1 MSKELRPKGKLF
13 IGNFAYFILC
23 LQEASS
29 GSLRNGSPKSCPSR
43 LGAVSCHSL
52 PGGKSP
58 KSRFFGNGTLMPML
72 PGQKEAAYR
81 LKVYNKVLSEG
92 FYNIE
97 V

>member
-1 MSKELRPKGKLF
+1 
-13 IGNFAYFILC
+13 
-23 LQEASS
+23 
-29 GSLRNGSPKSCPSR
+29 
-43 LGAVSCHSL
+43 
-52 PGGKSP
+52 
-58 KSRFFGNGTLMPML
+58 MPML

>member
-1 MSKELRPKGKLF
+1 M
-13 IGNFAYFILC
+13 FAR
-23 LQEASS
+23 
-29 GSLRNGSPKSCPSR
+29 SLIRLIVERLSEVLPQSPWGGF
-43 LGAVSCHSL
+43 LSL
-52 PGGKSP
+52 SAWREIPEEP
-58 KSRFFGNGTLMPML
+58 FFGNGTLMPML